1 MIAGFLP
8 VTFHHEPWYIIEK
21 IVALERPG
29 LELCGRIF
37 RSGQPEEGYYE
48 EMVAMHWRNA
58 EELEQIIDV
67 IGSPTIDRVGREVS
81 AATRLVIQY
90 ARPSVTY

>member
-1 MIAGFLP
+1 
-8 VTFHHEPWYIIEK
+8 
-21 IVALERPG
+21 
-29 LELCGRIF
+29 
-37 RSGQPEEGYYE
+37 
-48 EMVAMHWRNA
+48 MHWRNA